1 MFWKS
6 AQPYNRL
13 WWNCFCFID
22 DIVPASRA
30 FVYTNAILLCK
41 MLVGLCP
48 NPICSAS
55 CRCRLR
61 VFSKRFYLYMVEFQ
75 DSCAL
80 QFWWRHLKPNEQ
92 PATASTVSEVMM
104 LAVLRSER
112 KTFDIF
118 AGSWYTTS
126 NTWATLLTNTWA
138 TCGVRSIQTKKP
150 PEGGEDKSTSYS
162 SESHSL
168 NRPMPSVMAVAP
180 KKRTK
185 QINSAASRMKNWSQ
199 VWR

>member
-1 MFWKS
+1 
-6 AQPYNRL
+6 
-13 WWNCFCFID
+13 
-22 DIVPASRA
+22 
-30 FVYTNAILLCK
+30 

-55 CRCRLR
+55 FRCRLR
-61 VFSKRFYLYMVEFQ
+61 VFSKRFYLYKVEFQ

-112 KTFDIF
+112 KTFDIS

-126 NTWATLLTNTWA
+126 NPCESVGGDCVAFPVLSCSWRSKQRRTIYRCIYTITVETLNSWLSPR
-138 TCGVRSIQTKKP
+138 RS
-150 PEGGEDKSTSYS
+150 
-162 SESHSL
+162 
-168 NRPMPSVMAVAP
+168 
-180 KKRTK
+180 KRRWSPT
-185 QINSAASRMKNWSQ
+185 IRETTAFVDYRMSQ
-199 VWR
+199 P

>member
-1 MFWKS
+1 M
-6 AQPYNRL
+6 
-13 WWNCFCFID
+13 
-22 DIVPASRA
+22 ASRA
-30 FVYTNAILLCK
+30 FVYTNTIFALQNACWA
-41 MLVGLCP
+41 VP
-48 NPICSAS
+48 NPLHSAPF
-55 CRCRLR
+55 RCRLR

-126 NTWATLLTNTWA
+126 NPCESVGGDCVAFPVLSCSWRSKQRRTIYRCIYTITVETLNPWLSPR
-138 TCGVRSIQTKKP
+138 RS
-150 PEGGEDKSTSYS
+150 
-162 SESHSL
+162 
-168 NRPMPSVMAVAP
+168 
-180 KKRTK
+180 KRRWSPT
-185 QINSAASRMKNWSQ
+185 IRETTAFVDYRMSQ
-199 VWR
+199 P

>member
-1 MFWKS
+1 MAFFSNLKIT
-6 AQPYNRL
+6 
-13 WWNCFCFID
+13 NCGQKGR
-22 DIVPASRA
+22 IVVASRA
-30 FVYTNAILLCK
+30 FVYTNAIFALQNACWA
-41 MLVGLCP
+41 VP
-48 NPICSAS
+48 NPLHSAPF
-55 CRCRLR
+55 RCRLR

>member
-1 MFWKS
+1 MCELLKT
-6 AQPYNRL
+6 NT
-13 WWNCFCFID
+13 
-22 DIVPASRA
+22 IVASRA

-126 NTWATLLTNTWA
+126 NPCESVGGDCVAFPVLSCSWRSKQRRTIYRCIYTITVETLNSWLSPR
-138 TCGVRSIQTKKP
+138 RSKRRWP
-150 PEGGEDKSTSYS
+150 PTIRETTAFVDY
-162 SESHSL
+162 
-168 NRPMPSVMAVAP
+168 
-180 KKRTK
+180 
-185 QINSAASRMKNWSQ
+185 RMSQ
-199 VWR
+199 P

>member
-1 MFWKS
+1 MAFFSNLKIT
-6 AQPYNRL
+6 
-13 WWNCFCFID
+13 NCGQKGR
-22 DIVPASRA
+22 IVVASRA
-30 FVYTNAILLCK
+30 FVYTNAIFALQNACWA
-41 MLVGLCP
+41 VP
-48 NPICSAS
+48 NPLHSAPF
-55 CRCRLR
+55 RCRLR
-61 VFSKRFYLYMVEFQ
+61 VFSKRFYLYKVEFQ

>member
-1 MFWKS
+1 MAFFSNLKIT
-6 AQPYNRL
+6 
-13 WWNCFCFID
+13 NCGQKGR
-22 DIVPASRA
+22 IVVASRA
-30 FVYTNAILLCK
+30 FVYTNAIFALQNACWA
-41 MLVGLCP
+41 VP
-48 NPICSAS
+48 NPLHSAPF
-55 CRCRLR
+55 RCRLR
-61 VFSKRFYLYMVEFQ
+61 VFSKRFYLYKVEFQ

-80 QFWWRHLKPNEQ
+80 QFWWRHFKPNEQ

>member
-13 WWNCFCFID
+13 WWNYFCFID
-22 DIVPASRA
+22 DFVPASRA
-30 FVYTNAILLCK
+30 FVYTNAIFALQNACWA
-41 MLVGLCP
+41 VP
-48 NPICSAS
+48 NPLHSAPF
-55 CRCRLR
+55 RCRLR
-61 VFSKRFYLYMVEFQ
+61 VFSKRFYLYKVEFQ

-126 NTWATLLTNTWA
+126 NPCESVGGDCVAFPVLSCSW
-138 TCGVRSIQTKKP
+138 RSKQ
-150 PEGGEDKSTSYS
+150 
-162 SESHSL
+162 
-168 NRPMPSVMAVAP
+168 R
-180 KKRTK
+180 RT
-185 QINSAASRMKNWSQ
+185 IYRCI
-199 VWR
+199 